1 MAANSFSKHPPPH
14 RVFSTNSCNDAGST
28 AAGFLG
34 MRICFP
40 GVGKVWSCCPSYRT
54 YFKKNAATFRRNL
67 TLSWGHRCLI
77 WKCKT
82 WPEKIRTLKGAFS
95 SSRFNH
101 CSVHLLSPTL
111 LLYHEKHLFYMAVKN
126 LNYLIFRLHFGFILI
141 VMTNWVGWSQRNNDI
156 IYNTCS
162 YCTLWHECV
171 CVSVC
176 WCVCV
181 CMCVGGRVGVRQ
193 RGAAAVLWPRKALRQ
208 RTDSFCALT
217 GGGIQAPTLR
227 FSEQGCTLSVP
238 PSLRPSIPPSWP
250 PPPPSNLTRCAAQ
263 FRCSRAKTGN
273 QVVPAPRCWPSKTP
287 VILNIFCLTWTD
299 KARTNRCSTNF
310 QHHLAR

>member
-176 WCVCV
+176 WCLCVYVC
-181 CMCVGGRVGVRQ
+181 GWTGRCETERCCCSSVTQKSTETENWLFLCADR
-193 RGAAAVLWPRKALRQ
+193 RRNPS
-208 RTDSFCALT
+208 TDSPLQWT
-217 GGGIQAPTLR
+217 RLHP
-227 FSEQGCTLSVP
+227 
-238 PSLRPSIPPSWP
+238 LRPSVHPSLPPDP